1 MKDNIIFKCYYYK
14 PKEKYNS
21 SFCQDKIKKR
31 DFVSCNSS
39 YNYVSYI
46 DTGASNNLPQDFA
59 EYIGNKEKSCGAF
72 NQDGLLNDK
81 QKKELKEMLR
91 TTQSC
96 IWDCVISF
104 REEFGNKYC
113 RDYEQAYNFVKS
125 ELPKFFTRAG
135 LNKDNIIWYAG
146 LHENTDNK
154 HIHISFFEKEPQYF
168 QNGGKLCYHNGTI
181 SKKVL
186 IDSKRIFEQ
195 KLTCATN
202 EIISARKDLYE
213 KYDVSLSPQQL
224 TKKIKNMLIDLF
236 EQLPKEGR
244 ISYDSENMEML
255 KDSVDDIT
263 SYILYHNKQTQ
274 KSYYYFERKLDEL
287 HSWQRERDYYES
299 ESYRTDLYRRL
310 GNITIQKAIEV
321 GRINERLKRLQVHT
335 SQQGYYKKLQ
345 RKKLID
351 QILDLMEYS
360 AKMDQEAIEAFERYF
375 NKLEYLRKRR
385 EYESEYEM

>member
-1 MKDNIIFKCYYYK
+1 M
-14 PKEKYNS
+14 
-21 SFCQDKIKKR
+21 
-31 DFVSCNSS
+31 
-39 YNYVSYI
+39 
-46 DTGASNNLPQDFA
+46 
-59 EYIGNKEKSCGAF
+59 
-72 NQDGLLNDK
+72 
-81 QKKELKEMLR
+81 
-91 TTQSC
+91 
-96 IWDCVISF
+96 
-104 REEFGNKYC
+104 
-113 RDYEQAYNFVKS
+113 
-125 ELPKFFTRAG
+125 
-135 LNKDNIIWYAG
+135 
-146 LHENTDNK
+146 
-154 HIHISFFEKEPQYF
+154 
-168 QNGGKLCYHNGTI
+168 
-181 SKKVL
+181 
-186 IDSKRIFEQ
+186 
-195 KLTCATN
+195 TCATN

-335 SQQGYYKKLQ
+335 SQQRYYKKLQ

-375 NKLEYLRKRR
+375 NKLEYLRKCR
-385 EYESEYEM
+385 EYESGYEM